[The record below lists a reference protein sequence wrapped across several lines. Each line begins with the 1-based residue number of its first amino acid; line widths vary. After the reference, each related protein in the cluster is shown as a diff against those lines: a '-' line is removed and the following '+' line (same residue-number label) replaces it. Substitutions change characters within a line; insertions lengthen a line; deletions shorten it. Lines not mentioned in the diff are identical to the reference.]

1 MDKTRRVLGVG
12 LAFLFAAVAA
22 PALATTVPLVV
33 GTGLDDVIINF
44 DFSSAPTPPPYT
56 GTMLS
61 FFHLDVSAA
70 PANVVFDFYDGLN
83 GSGLL
88 GSQTNTLPST
98 GSWEAGAD
106 CPSATPYCTGVLD
119 GIFSI
124 GLHLT
129 VGAADFSDSPI
140 APTSSAFDAGI
151 EDAVAEVNGT
161 LGTRSVPEPATIALL
176 GVGMA
181 AIGFAKRR
189 GRLRR
194 L

>member
-1 MDKTRRVLGVG
+1 MNKTRRVLGVG
-12 LAFLFAAVAA
+12 LALLFAAVAA

-33 GTGLDDVIINF
+33 GTDLDDVIINF

-88 GSQTNTLPST
+88 GSQTTTLPST

-106 CPSATPYCTGVLD
+106 CPSATSYCAGVLD

-129 VGAADFSDSPI
+129 AGAADFSDSPI

-161 LGTRSVPEPATIALL
+161 LGTRSVPEPATLALL
-176 GVGMA
+176 G
-181 AIGFAKRR
+181 IGLAGLGGFSRR
-189 GRLRR
+189 KLS
-194 L
+194 

>member
-33 GTGLDDVIINF
+33 GTDLDDVIINF

-88 GSQTNTLPST
+88 GSQTTTLPST

-106 CPSATPYCTGVLD
+106 CPSATSYCAGVLD

-129 VGAADFSDSPI
+129 AGAAGFSDSPI

-189 GRLRR
+189 VRN
-194 L
+194 

>member
-33 GTGLDDVIINF
+33 GTDLDDVIINF

-88 GSQTNTLPST
+88 GSQTTTLPST

-106 CPSATPYCTGVLD
+106 CPSATSYCAGVLD

-129 VGAADFSDSPI
+129 AGAADFSDSPI

-151 EDAVAEVNGT
+151 EDAVAEVIGT
-161 LGTRSVPEPATIALL
+161 LGTRSVPEPATLALL
-176 GVGMA
+176 GLGLA
-181 AIGFAKRR
+181 GLGFSRR
-189 GRLRR
+189 KQ
-194 L
+194 

>member
-12 LAFLFAAVAA
+12 RAFLFAAVAA

-33 GTGLDDVIINF
+33 GTDLDDVIINF

-88 GSQTNTLPST
+88 GSQTTTLPST
-98 GSWEAGAD
+98 GSWKPGQ
-106 CPSATPYCTGVLD
+106 
-119 GIFSI
+119 
-124 GLHLT
+124 T
-129 VGAADFSDSPI
+129 VPRQRRI
-140 APTSSAFDAGI
+140 APASSTGSFRSAF
-151 EDAVAEVNGT
+151 T
-161 LGTRSVPEPATIALL
+161 
-176 GVGMA
+176 
-181 AIGFAKRR
+181 
-189 GRLRR
+189 
-194 L
+194 